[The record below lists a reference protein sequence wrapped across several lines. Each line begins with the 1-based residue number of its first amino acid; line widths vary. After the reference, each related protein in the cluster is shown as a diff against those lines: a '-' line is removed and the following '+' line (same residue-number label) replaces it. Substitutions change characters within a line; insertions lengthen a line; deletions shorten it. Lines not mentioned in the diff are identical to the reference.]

1 MAWTTTDLTN
11 LDEAIAQGI
20 TTVSI
25 AGKTITYRSLDEMM
39 RLRASM
45 AREIG
50 LTSAQMKK
58 TRTFATFSRK

>member
-25 AGKTITYRSLDEMM
+25 AGKTITYRSLD
-39 RLRASM
+39 
-45 AREIG
+45 
-50 LTSAQMKK
+50 
-58 TRTFATFSRK
+58 